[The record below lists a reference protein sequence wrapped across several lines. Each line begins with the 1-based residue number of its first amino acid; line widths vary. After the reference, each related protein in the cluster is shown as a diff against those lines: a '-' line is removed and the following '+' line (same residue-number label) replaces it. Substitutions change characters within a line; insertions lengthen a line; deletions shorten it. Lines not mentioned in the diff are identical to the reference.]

1 MLKPKI
7 KTAYA
12 STYHRDGSVSAWDVY
27 TQQWT
32 RQVAFGAAQLASLGA
47 KERDRILRH
56 TAAARA
62 ALAADLRDADD

>member
-7 KTAYA
+7 KTSYA
-12 STYHRDGSVSAWDVY
+12 NTYHRDGSVSAWDVH

-32 RQVAFGAAQLASLGA
+32 RQVAFSRAQLASFGV

-56 TAAARA
+56 TAATRA
-62 ALAADLRDADD
+62 ALAAGD